1 VKSDTAGRHPI
12 DTPLPV
18 AARYENL
25 RMAALGEPL
34 APEARI
40 GLGIFLRRGMWGWV
54 RALAVLKE
62 PAPPM
67 RPPSWTSTSNKPYQ
81 HQTIIQIFA
90 AMALNTNNRR
100 AQ

>member
-1 VKSDTAGRHPI
+1 
-12 DTPLPV
+12 
-18 AARYENL
+18 
-25 RMAALGEPL
+25 MAALGEPL

-54 RALAVLKE
+54 RALAVLRE
-62 PAPPM
+62 PAPPI
-67 RPPSWTSTSNKPYQ
+67 RPPSWTSTSNKPYPP
-81 HQTIIQIFA
+81 QTIIQIFA